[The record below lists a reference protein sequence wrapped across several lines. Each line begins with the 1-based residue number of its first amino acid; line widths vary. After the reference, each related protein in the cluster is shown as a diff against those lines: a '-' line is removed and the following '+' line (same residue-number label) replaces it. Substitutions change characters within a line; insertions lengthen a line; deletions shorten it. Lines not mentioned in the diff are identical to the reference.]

1 MDTANYKGLIKEE
14 LIMYIPKHFK
24 LDDEEVIYDF
34 IEKYSF
40 ATLFSQHNGEPY
52 ATHLPL
58 TLNKAES
65 ALYGHFARPNE
76 QWKDIENQQVLVI
89 SQGPHCY
96 ISPSW
101 YETMKAVPTW
111 NYVSI
116 HIYGKM
122 EIVEEPNVI
131 FDSLNDM
138 VKKYEDPDSLYNL
151 NDVDSQFIEGMSK
164 GIVAFRINIS
174 KIEAKAKLSQN
185 HPAERQELIINQLER
200 TSQQDNI
207 QVASLMKKNL
217 QK

>member
-1 MDTANYKGLIKEE
+1 MF
-14 LIMYIPKHFK
+14 IPKDFQ
-24 LDDEEVIYDF
+24 LNDEEMIYDF

-58 TLNKAES
+58 TLNKGES

-76 QWKDIENQQVLVI
+76 QWKDIKKQQVLVVF
-89 SQGPHCY
+89 QGPHCY

-116 HIYGKM
+116 HLYGKM
-122 EIVEEPNVI
+122 ETVEDPKVI
-131 FDSLNDM
+131 FNSLNDM
-138 VKKYEDPDSLYNL
+138 VKKYESSDSPYNL
-151 NDVDSQFIEGMSK
+151 SDVDPSLIEGMSK
-164 GIVAFRINIS
+164 GIVAFKINIS

-185 HPAERQELIINQLER
+185 HSVERQQLVIKQLEN
-200 TSQQDNI
+200 SAEKNNLQI
-207 QVASLMKKNL
+207 ASLMKKNL
-217 QK
+217 KEFR

>member
-1 MDTANYKGLIKEE
+1 
-14 LIMYIPKHFK
+14 MYIPKHFQ
-24 LDDEEVIYDF
+24 LDDEEMIYDF
-34 IEKYSF
+34 IQKYSF

-58 TLNKAES
+58 TLNKDEY

-76 QWKDIENQQVLVI
+76 QWKDVEGQQALAVF
-89 SQGPHCY
+89 QGPHCY

-122 EIVEEPNVI
+122 EIVEDPKVI
-131 FDSLNDM
+131 YDSLNDM
-138 VKKYEDPDSLYNL
+138 VKKYESTDSPYNL
-151 NDVDSQFIEGMSK
+151 SNVDSSYIEGMRK
-164 GIVAFRINIS
+164 GIVAFRLNIT

-185 HPAERQELIINQLER
+185 HPVDRQELIIKQLEN

-207 QVASLMKKNL
+207 KVAALMKKNL

>member
-1 MDTANYKGLIKEE
+1 MF
-14 LIMYIPKHFK
+14 IPKYFQ
-24 LDDEEVIYDF
+24 LNDEKMIYDF
-34 IEKYSF
+34 IEEYSF

-58 TLNKAES
+58 TLNKNES
-65 ALYGHFARPNE
+65 ALYGHFARPNK
-76 QWKDIENQQVLVI
+76 QWKDIKNQQVLVVF
-89 SQGPHCY
+89 QGPHCY

-116 HIYGKM
+116 HLYGKM
-122 EIVEEPNVI
+122 EIVEDPKII
-131 FDSLNDM
+131 FNSLNDM
-138 VKKYEDPDSLYNL
+138 VKKYESSDSPYNL
-151 NDVDSQFIEGMSK
+151 SDVDPSFIEGMSK

-185 HPAERQELIINQLER
+185 HPMERQELIIKHLEN
-200 TSQQDNI
+200 TSNQDNL

-217 QK
+217 EK

>member
-1 MDTANYKGLIKEE
+1 
-14 LIMYIPKHFK
+14 MYIPKHFQLK
-24 LDDEEVIYDF
+24 DEELIYDF

-58 TLNKAES
+58 TLNKGES

-76 QWKDIENQQVLVI
+76 QWKDIEYQKVLAVF
-89 SQGPHCY
+89 QGPHSY

-101 YETMKAVPTW
+101 YETTMAVPTW

-116 HIYGKM
+116 HLYGKM
-122 EIVEEPNVI
+122 EIVEDQKVI

-138 VKKYEDPDSLYNL
+138 VKKYESPDSPYNL
-151 NDVDSQFIEGMSK
+151 IDVDSRFIEGMSK
-164 GIVAFRINIS
+164 GIVVFKIKIT

-185 HPAERQELIINQLER
+185 HPVERQELIIKNLEN